1 MSNSDSLPKSNPLK
15 TYSVLRRAGVF
26 DKICEKGLVPDSFTW
41 RKLDGSVISKLT
53 GLNRKAD
60 TGGFVI
66 LGVYELASL
75 LYEELSQQATANVHW
90 NHRVVTVGQDETSAW
105 VDCEN
110 GKRFKADFVV
120 GCDGGTSTV
129 RKSLF
134 GERFPGKTWEPII
147 VATNVC

>member
-1 MSNSDSLPKSNPLK
+1 M
-15 TYSVLRRAGVF
+15 
-26 DKICEKGLVPDSFTW
+26 
-41 RKLDGSVISKLT
+41 
-53 GLNRKAD
+53 
-60 TGGFVI
+60 I